1 MLVIRTLIVWGLRV
15 YNNEGLYLYSNGRMV
30 GRSSGMLS
38 TRVQILMLAHFLR
51 FCRIYCDVMCN
62 LKKKESTRTND
73 WCMDMD
79 FRLVMAN
86 MHAMKLICT
95 RSTVEM

>member
-1 MLVIRTLIVWGLRV
+1 
-15 YNNEGLYLYSNGRMV
+15 
-30 GRSSGMLS
+30 
-38 TRVQILMLAHFLR
+38 
-51 FCRIYCDVMCN
+51 MCN

-95 RSTVEM
+95 RSTVEMLYVFDAVDANMYIKKAAKLS